1 MAMRPPRDED
11 APFIAEL
18 FSRDSPEPM
27 SVERIR
33 RRLGSPLLDRD
44 ARVTAA
50 AAAMLT
56 RQSERARL
64 DVAGEVTPE
73 LLAWAE
79 TRAREAGVGRM
90 LTATWEVGGTTAQL
104 LESRGWSPIGFG
116 MRMRIDVA
124 GRDFS
129 PRFPEGICV
138 RTFREGDEER
148 VYRTHLE
155 TFQDVLEPGPRL
167 TFEEWSHSMLEPP
180 LFHPDLWFLAEDADE
195 LAGIALCDPHP
206 SVVGHVGALGVRR
219 PWRGRGLGLALLEH
233 SFAEFARRGYP
244 AVILGAEAARPTGA
258 DRLYERAGMH
268 VTHRRAR
275 YKKLLP

>member
-1 MAMRPPRDED
+1 MRPPGDED

-18 FSRDSPEPM
+18 FSRESPEPM

-33 RRLGSPLLDRD
+33 RLLGSPLLDPERD
-44 ARVTAA
+44 ARMTDAA
-50 AAAMLT
+50 VAMLI
-56 RQSERARL
+56 RKNERARL

-73 LLAWAE
+73 LVAWAE
-79 TRAREAGVGRM
+79 TRAREAGVRRM
-90 LTATWEVGGTTAQL
+90 LTATWDVGGTTAQL
-104 LESRGWSPIGFG
+104 LESSGWSATGFG

-124 GRDFS
+124 GREFS

-148 VYRTHLE
+148 VYQTHIE
-155 TFQDVLEPGPRL
+155 TFQDVLEPTRL
-167 TFEEWSHSMLEPP
+167 TFEEWSHSLLEPP

-206 SVVGHVGALGVRR
+206 SGVGHIGALGVRAPR
-219 PWRGRGLGLALLEH
+219 RGRGLGLALLEH
-233 SFAEFARRGYP
+233 AFAEFAARGFP
-244 AVILGAEAARPTGA
+244 AVILGAEDASPTGA
-258 DRLYERAGMH
+258 DRLYERAGMR

-275 YKKLLP
+275 YKRLLP